1 MTWLSTFIH
10 NPETHAFK
18 NPSNW
23 TVEHD
28 ATDETNER
36 LRPASGREPAV
47 VVRAGG
53 VDHLRPVRA
62 VKRRW
67 VLVEHHGSAAA
78 RTVVDWFG
86 TVELTADEVAD
97 IHRQIVTSSFRLY
110 PAEWF
115 QC

>member
-1 MTWLSTFIH
+1 VTWLSTFIH

-36 LRPASGREPAV
+36 LRAASGREPAV

-62 VKRRW
+62 VTGHGMRW
-67 VLVEHHGSAAA
+67 YVFWAAVGA
-78 RTVVDWFG
+78 LAG
-86 TVELTADEVAD
+86 YGVAMT
-97 IHRQIVTSSFRLY
+97 IVRAVGWA
-110 PAEWF
+110 P
-115 QC
+115 